1 MLERAP
7 VDTGAAATIAESRPQ
22 FEERRNATARAVRD
36 KLAERIGVHPSELGT
51 LSSETC
57 TRALANL
64 NLQLERMHELEEQAA
79 IDELTGVLRRGHGML
94 ALGREVRRAFRD
106 PDARLVAAFID
117 VDGLKWFN
125 DHEGHGEGDR
135 LLVTLTTAI
144 VHRLRSHDLVYRYGG
159 DEFVCILPGA
169 NIDVPEHSHPNEQL
183 GFILQGK
190 LRFTIGGETRELGP
204 GDTYCIPADVPHQAS
219 TGPEGCVAVDIFS
232 PPRADWEALPRVDPR
247 MTAWPPPL

>member
-1 MLERAP
+1 LLERAP

-125 DHEGHGEGDR
+125 DNEGHGEGDR

-144 VHRLRSHDLVYRYGG
+144 VHRLRSHDLVFRYGG

-169 NIDVPEHSHPNEQL
+169 NIDGAKPIFDAIQETFAETYPDRTFSL
-183 GFILQGK
+183 GLAELQ
-190 LRFTIGGETRELGP
+190 E
-204 GDTYCIPADVPHQAS
+204 GDT
-219 TGPEGCVAVDIFS
+219 PETLVA
-232 PPRADWEALPRVDPR
+232 RADLDLYASRNGRGYRLELDGA
-247 MTAWPPPL
+247 